1 MRKELIILIL
11 GFFLLIIFV
20 LWVMGVLPIS
30 FWSPWE
36 KRIVKSYYD
45 NLIQEKYQDNYRL
58 LYLFKENYKDA
69 WVHSDPKA
77 KELYLKEIEELEK
90 TNYRFLG
97 YRDLR
102 FLTEDYVK
110 YAQLTVTVEING
122 QKKTSTEDVQI
133 TNGDKIQV
141 GCTDDPMKIFRDG
154 QLIKTK

>member
-1 MRKELIILIL
+1 MHKEIIILIL
-11 GFFLLIIFV
+11 GFFLLIVFV
-20 LWVMGVLPIS
+20 SPVS
-30 FWSPWE
+30 FWWPWE

-77 KELYLKEIEELEK
+77 KELYLKEIEELKK

-97 YRDLR
+97 YQDLK

-122 QKKTSTEDVQI
+122 QKKTFAEGVKSRMVI
-133 TNGDKIQV
+133 RYGWAAVMIQLKYFV
-141 GCTDDPMKIFRDG
+141 MDN
-154 QLIKTK
+154 

>member
-1 MRKELIILIL
+1 MRKEITILIL

-20 LWVMGVLPIS
+20 SPIS
-30 FWSPWE
+30 VWWPWE

-58 LYLFKENYKDA
+58 LYLFKENLHDA
-69 WVHSDPKA
+69 WENSDPKA
-77 KELYLKEIEELEK
+77 KELYLKEIKELKK

-97 YRDLR
+97 YDVE

-110 YAQLTVTVEING
+110 YALITFTVEING
-122 QKKTSTEDVQI
+122 QKKTFLEDVEI
-133 TNGDKIQV
+133 KNGDKIRV
-141 GCTDDPMKIFRDG
+141 GCSDDPMKKFRDG

>member
-1 MRKELIILIL
+1 MRKEITILIL
-11 GFFLLIIFV
+11 GFFLFIFFV
-20 LWVMGVLPIS
+20 SPIS
-30 FWSPWE
+30 FWWPWE

-58 LYLFKENYKDA
+58 LYLYKESFYDA
-69 WVHSDPKA
+69 WEHSNPEA
-77 KELYLKEIEELEK
+77 NELYLKKIEELKK

-97 YRDLR
+97 YDLK

-122 QKKTSTEDVQI
+122 QKKTFTEDVRI
-133 TNGDKIQV
+133 KNGNKIWV
-141 GCTDDPMKIFRDG
+141 GCSDDPMKKFRDG